1 MFVNS
6 VDVSV
11 IIPVHNRATMIGD
24 AVKSAL
30 NQDTD
35 AILEI
40 IVVDDGSTDG
50 SGDIAAAID
59 PRVKVIR
66 HELARGPG
74 AARNSGLAIARGEYI
89 AFLDSDDVFC
99 PNRISSALNYL
110 RSHPKVILTCGGMS
124 GGDNPFMLSSAA
136 SAPVHWTRPLQEMLK
151 CGNPIYTPTVTARL
165 QAINDCGC
173 FDETLYCSQDY
184 DLWIRMAEKGEFTHL
199 SVIVAQLRRT
209 SHGQMTKRDARLNPA
224 IIYARAWQRANLAGE
239 DKKLARPVFANYA
252 RMRLAQ
258 LVREKQGKAIW
269 QDMATFKDAL
279 AWHERM
285 VWRMIAM
292 FLWPF
297 SVATATS
304 RP

>member
-1 MFVNS
+1 VNA

-11 IIPVHNRATMIGD
+11 IIPVHNRANMIGD
-24 AVKSAL
+24 AVHSAL

-35 AILEI
+35 ATLEI

-50 SGDIAAAID
+50 SGEIAAAID
-59 PRVKVIR
+59 PRVQVIR
-66 HELARGPG
+66 HEMARGPG
-74 AARNSGLAIARGEYI
+74 AARNSGLAIAQGEYV
-89 AFLDSDDVFC
+89 AFLDSDDVFY
-99 PNRISSALNYL
+99 PNRISSALSYL
-110 RSHPKVILTCGGMS
+110 QSHPKVILTCGGMS
-124 GGDNPFMLSSAA
+124 GGNNPFMLSSAA

-165 QAINDCGC
+165 QAIKDCCC

-199 SVIVAQLRRT
+199 SAIVAQLRRT

-224 IIYARAWQRANLAGE
+224 IIYARAWLKANLSDE
-239 DKKLARPVFANYA
+239 DRKLARPVFATYV

-269 QDMATFKDAL
+269 KDMATFREAL
-279 AWHERM
+279 AWPERM
-285 VWRMIAM
+285 VWRMAAIA
-292 FLWPF
+292 LWPF
-297 SVATATS
+297 SCRAIAPT
-304 RP
+304 P